1 VARTRPRLCAENVGQ
16 KRLRGRIAVQD
27 VVIWHY
33 ELEQPVE
40 QIAEDYNLTLGD
52 VYAALAYYHDH
63 KKEIDKSMKEGEKL
77 VEQMKKK
84 IPSKWYRL
92 RPSKNTPASNH

>member
-1 VARTRPRLCAENVGQ
+1 
-16 KRLRGRIAVQD
+16 
-27 VVIWHY
+27 
-33 ELEQPVE
+33 
-40 QIAEDYNLTLGD
+40 LTLGD